1 MKVDNASLNWL
12 GVRIMLQPGKLDMAK
27 TLYTDCKE
35 VTPNVTV
42 DLLHGNNKQILPYSQ
57 EEIAWV
63 TETNG
68 SL

>member
-1 MKVDNASLNWL
+1 
-12 GVRIMLQPGKLDMAK
+12 MLQPGKLDMAK